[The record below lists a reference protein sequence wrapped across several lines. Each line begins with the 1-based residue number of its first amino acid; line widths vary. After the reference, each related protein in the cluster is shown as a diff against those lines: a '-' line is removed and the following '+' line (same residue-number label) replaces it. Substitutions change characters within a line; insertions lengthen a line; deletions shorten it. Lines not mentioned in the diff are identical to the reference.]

1 MCAVVVCMTERRRHS
16 AGWIGRPC
24 IVRRLPFPR
33 NTTSPSAVSNHVSGR
48 QQRKMHYIHAYPR
61 GEGGIQEKG
70 GIQERGR
77 GGGEGRR
84 RDGGTPVDGKIKSRN
99 EPHPND
105 QLDCR
110 GVMGTGLW
118 GRCEHTS
125 YHRYHQS
132 YSPPVLTPGRAA
144 LLSLG
149 MGLRACVC
157 VTREISRPVVSRCP
171 SNHRGFTEESG
182 VLAAPITV
190 HPGAGRFLSHPAWDR
205 SLASFSFV
213 FISLFYVFYSI
224 LLLFSVVILFSTP
237 AFVFALGICFR
248 SRWRI
253 HSTYRS
259 CSDTEILA
267 RALARRLLFLFPP
280 HSPGGGSSAGVE
292 EHWISNVFPLF
303 LFPLSLPLRSLARAP
318 PPCSLPTRFVATLPI
333 LPGERSRGGCAA
345 LWRRRSA
352 D

>member
-1 MCAVVVCMTERRRHS
+1 MAFFFFFFFVCSPSVLHTFSTSRRRQGSPPLEKKGKKKKHIIVRVFGAAAQADGRGEVAVDIGMCSLRLSDRSWWIATGGRRWLRTVLLATGCECRVARGGGQSERIHTYVHTYIPSRTSGYLCCRQYVHMHVCVDRCDRTGSHAGGEARDAMCAVVVCMTERRRHS

-149 MGLRACVC
+149 MGLRV
-157 VTREISRPVVSRCP
+157 
-171 SNHRGFTEESG
+171 
-182 VLAAPITV
+182 
-190 HPGAGRFLSHPAWDR
+190 
-205 SLASFSFV
+205 
-213 FISLFYVFYSI
+213 
-224 LLLFSVVILFSTP
+224 
-237 AFVFALGICFR
+237 
-248 SRWRI
+248 
-253 HSTYRS
+253 
-259 CSDTEILA
+259 
-267 RALARRLLFLFPP
+267 
-280 HSPGGGSSAGVE
+280 
-292 EHWISNVFPLF
+292 
-303 LFPLSLPLRSLARAP
+303 
-318 PPCSLPTRFVATLPI
+318 
-333 LPGERSRGGCAA
+333 
-345 LWRRRSA
+345 
-352 D
+352 